1 MPKDE
6 GEWFLDY
13 IKGSIQTWTSPF
25 LPLVLSAWSCGY
37 KAVATSPG
45 LILLMKEKA
54 ISSLYQNKIK
64 HHVPYSL
71 PPTPAPPMW
80 YSSPPIFHGPLWISK
95 LSRLTGL
102 KIFLPGHSWNRSGLR
117 ATYTA
122 PLQPLQTKPALHNCH
137 LNAKHFSLGWSVP
150 FVHTF
155 LRKVVLLEHNI
166 FTCFTACW
174 AWAAGIVSYSQNLH
188 RIING
193 VLLSILLQCIDIV
206 LLFPTKPTHQCNG
219 ICSCDGIRSVW
230 WVNFPSALSRAEKW
244 PLGT

>member
-1 MPKDE
+1 
-6 GEWFLDY
+6 
-13 IKGSIQTWTSPF
+13 
-25 LPLVLSAWSCGY
+25 
-37 KAVATSPG
+37 
-45 LILLMKEKA
+45 
-54 ISSLYQNKIK
+54 
-64 HHVPYSL
+64 
-71 PPTPAPPMW
+71 MW

-219 ICSCDGIRSVW
+219 ICSCDGICSVW
-230 WVNFPSALSRAEKW
+230 WVNFPSALSRAEKCGHW
-244 PLGT
+244 EHKLNSQAHFKAGLLRQSPDNPFDNFISNPQKYKSQWSARFLQEKKKKKIPGAGIAVSHPH